1 MTETAVKSMTQDF
14 IAFQQAVGPI
24 FKDSKNPHFGS
35 KYAKLE
41 DVIAA
46 TYEALNA
53 NNFAVTQLPRVIK
66 PVDSDP
72 YMVLVSQ
79 LRHTSGDLIE
89 SEHLIVAKDY
99 NNPQQIG
106 SAITYARR
114 YALLAMTGLAPEDD
128 DGNAAVSN
136 GTATAPKKSTVATSP
151 KTDTPVAS
159 STKQASD
166 KQKDYILSLL
176 GQKLGITD
184 PDKQL
189 LWIED
194 QTETAIDDLMS
205 AQASSI
211 VEQLKDLPNAA
222 KGKKA
227 PAEF

>member
-136 GTATAPKKSTVATSP
+136 GTTSSAAPKKIVGS
-151 KTDTPVAS
+151 DTPVAS

-189 LWIED
+189 DWIED